1 MNSKLVCASIA
12 ALSMLG
18 AGSAVAGGTE
28 GTIGV
33 GAEAQLSGLGGA
45 SVNYDAGKFHAGGFL
60 SFQDESGANN
70 TDIGIGGRFF
80 YHLHSTPTSD
90 FSIGG
95 NLGVLFASDPTP
107 PPDGSSSTQLYL
119 EPAIQIRAFI
129 SGNVAL
135 SATAGIAIGL
145 ADADGVSLD
154 GQVTGGAGIHYYFY

>member
-1 MNSKLVCASIA
+1 MNSKLLCASIA

-60 SFQDESGANN
+60 SFRDESGANN

-95 NLGVLFASDPTP
+95 NLGVLFASDPNP
-107 PPDGSSSTQLYL
+107 MPDGSSSTALFL

-145 ADADGVSLD
+145 ADADGVTLD

>member
-1 MNSKLVCASIA
+1 MKTNLLCASIV

-18 AGSAVAGGTE
+18 AGTAVAGGSE

-33 GAEAQLSGLGGA
+33 GAEAQLSGLGGP
-45 SVNYDAGKFHAGGFL
+45 SVNYDAGKFHVGGFL
-60 SFQDESGANN
+60 AVKDSSGPNN
-70 TDIGIGGRFF
+70 TDIALGGRFF
-80 YHLHSTPTSD
+80 WHLHSTPTSD

-107 PPDGSSSTQLYL
+107 PPDGSSSTELFL

-135 SATAGIAIGL
+135 SATAGIVIGL
-145 ADADGVSLD
+145 ADADGVALD
-154 GQVTGGAGIHYYFY
+154 GQVTGGAGIHYYFF